1 MAEDV
6 NFPLDQTRNTS
17 TVEFLREALRESG
30 RPRGIEDQEKELN
43 NPDRFREV
51 QKQQPVNDLGSLE
64 SRVKLFQGVS
74 PQAGENLRKTT
85 DASALETE
93 RGQNISSL
101 I

>member
-30 RPRGIEDQEKELN
+30 RPRGIEDQEKEIN

-64 SRVKLFQGVS
+64 SRVNYSRESAHRLARTFEK
-74 PQAGENLRKTT
+74 PPMLRLWKP
-85 DASALETE
+85 
-93 RGQNISSL
+93 SL
-101 I
+101 DRILVV